1 MLRNRSMPR
10 RAMIPVLVYDDVG
23 EAIVWLCEKF
33 GFTER
38 GGNHRARLRGSERP
52 RRA

>member
-1 MLRNRSMPR
+1 MPH

-38 GGNHRARLRGSERP
+38 WRVGNHRPRLRCSERP